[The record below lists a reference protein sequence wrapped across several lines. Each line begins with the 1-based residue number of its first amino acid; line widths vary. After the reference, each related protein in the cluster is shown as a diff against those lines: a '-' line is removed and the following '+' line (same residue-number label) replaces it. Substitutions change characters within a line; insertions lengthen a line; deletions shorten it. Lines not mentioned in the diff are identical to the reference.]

1 MFIKAIL
8 RLDDSTTRNQMWK
21 TDDFAAFI
29 NIFEA
34 FNKQCAKNMP
44 SDEFTKIDEAL
55 YPTRVTISCTK
66 KTNAC
71 EIWLEF

>member
-1 MFIKAIL
+1 
-8 RLDDSTTRNQMWK
+8 
-21 TDDFAAFI
+21 
-29 NIFEA
+29 
-34 FNKQCAKNMP
+34 MP

-71 EIWLEF
+71 EI